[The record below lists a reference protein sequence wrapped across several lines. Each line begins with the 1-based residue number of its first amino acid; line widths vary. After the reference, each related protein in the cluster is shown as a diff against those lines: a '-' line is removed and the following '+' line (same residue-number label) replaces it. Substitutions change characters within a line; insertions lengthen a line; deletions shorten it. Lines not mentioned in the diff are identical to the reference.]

1 MADEALAFAARKA
14 GHDLPHGW
22 NTPGQTP
29 LPLLDGP
36 SIVDVN
42 TGFARHSVLGLQGLY
57 RDLGKK
63 RKPTTERFVL
73 NQLHRT
79 LYQRVGRTLESLL
92 TSEFGLSEL
101 HFSAPTFVARLQGS
115 AAWRARDVHDE
126 YWHPHVDR
134 NNTAHYHYSALLYL
148 AEGGG
153 EDFSGGEFQFMDP
166 EGNFTVVP
174 RAGRV
179 VIFTSGQEHLHR
191 VRPVTQGVRYAISMW
206 FTCDAA
212 MAMPQF
218 LDGKM
223 HNTFHAKREAGKK
236 RQRRHLPRN
245 HRVKAP
251 KDEL

>member
-1 MADEALAFAARKA
+1 M
-14 GHDLPHGW
+14 LPRL
-22 NTPGQTP
+22 NP
-29 LPLLDGP
+29 LCP
-36 SIVDVN
+36 S
-42 TGFARHSVLGLQGLY
+42 LQATACSSCWL
-57 RDLGKK
+57 
-63 RKPTTERFVL
+63 PS
-73 NQLHRT
+73 Q
-79 LYQRVGRTLESLL
+79 
-92 TSEFGLSEL
+92 
-101 HFSAPTFVARLQGS
+101 
-115 AAWRARDVHDE
+115 
-126 YWHPHVDR
+126 

>member
-1 MADEALAFAARKA
+1 MAWCAD
-14 GHDLPHGW
+14 
-22 NTPGQTP
+22 
-29 LPLLDGP
+29 
-36 SIVDVN
+36 
-42 TGFARHSVLGLQGLY
+42 
-57 RDLGKK
+57 
-63 RKPTTERFVL
+63 
-73 NQLHRT
+73 
-79 LYQRVGRTLESLL
+79 
-92 TSEFGLSEL
+92 
-101 HFSAPTFVARLQGS
+101 TFGS
-115 AAWRARDVHDE
+115 AGTACLRLLPRLNPLCPSLQATACSSCWL
-126 YWHPHVDR
+126 PSQ